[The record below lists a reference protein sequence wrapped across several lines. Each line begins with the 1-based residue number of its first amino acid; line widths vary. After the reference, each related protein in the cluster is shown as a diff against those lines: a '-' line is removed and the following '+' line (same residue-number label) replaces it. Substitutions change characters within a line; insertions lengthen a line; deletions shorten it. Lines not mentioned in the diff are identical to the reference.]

1 MPKPPAPVV
10 SLMISVLDLVS
21 LNVFLPLDLLFRI
34 RKECCF
40 DVKGQRIP
48 AYNDAIVLVP

>member
-1 MPKPPAPVV
+1 MLSPPVLVV

-34 RKECCF
+34 GEKCCL
-40 DVKGQRIP
+40 DVNGQRIP
-48 AYNDAIVLVP
+48 AYNDAIILVS